1 MSIVYAIL
9 LLIVLLIFWLLTVV
23 GVPGNWLMVAATAIY
38 AWLVPQQAAASF
50 GWGIVLA
57 VALLAALG
65 ELLEAVAGA
74 LGVAKAGGSRRGA
87 VLALLGSLAG
97 GLLGM
102 VVGLPIP
109 LVGQLVAAVLF
120 AGIGALLGAMLGERW
135 KGRDLDKSWAVGKGA
150 FWGRLLGTLGKV
162 VVGSIMIVVVAVA
175 LVF

>member
-1 MSIVYAIL
+1 MSILYAIL
-9 LLIVLLIFWLLTVV
+9 LLTILLLLWLLTVV
-23 GVPGNWLMVAATAIY
+23 GMPGNWLMVAAVALY
-38 AWLVPQQAAASF
+38 AWLVPHDAAASF
-50 GWGIVLA
+50 GWGVVLTLAVLA
-57 VALLAALG
+57 GLG

-102 VVGLPIP
+102 AVGLPIP
-109 LVGQLVAAVLF
+109 LVGSLVAAVLF
-120 AGIGALLGAMLGERW
+120 AGIGALLGAMVGEQW
-135 KGRDLDKSWAVGKGA
+135 KGRDLDESWAVGKGA

-162 VVGSIMIVVVAVA
+162 LVGSIMIVVVAAA

>member
-9 LLIVLLIFWLLTVV
+9 LLLVLLTCWLLTVV
-23 GVPGNWLMVAATAIY
+23 GMPGNWLMVAATSLY
-38 AWLVPQQAAASF
+38 AWLVPHDEAASF
-50 GWGIVLA
+50 GWGVVLA
-57 VALLAALG
+57 VALLAGFG

-97 GLLGM
+97 GLVGM
-102 VVGLPIP
+102 FVGLPIP
-109 LVGQLVAAVLF
+109 VVGPLVAALLF
-120 AGIGALLGAMLGERW
+120 AGIGALLGAMLGEQW
-135 KGRDLDKSWAVGKGA
+135 KGRDLDESWAVGKGA

-162 VVGSIMIVVVAVA
+162 LVGSIMIVVVAVA